1 MSVEKWA
8 KDMNEQV
15 IKGERREREKE
26 NREKGKKT
34 FNQSVNKNL

>member
-1 MSVEKWA
+1 MSVEEWA

-15 IKGERREREKE
+15 MKEERKEREKE

>member
-15 IKGERREREKE
+15 IKGERRERERKRTERKE
-26 NREKGKKT
+26 EDI
-34 FNQSVNKNL
+34 